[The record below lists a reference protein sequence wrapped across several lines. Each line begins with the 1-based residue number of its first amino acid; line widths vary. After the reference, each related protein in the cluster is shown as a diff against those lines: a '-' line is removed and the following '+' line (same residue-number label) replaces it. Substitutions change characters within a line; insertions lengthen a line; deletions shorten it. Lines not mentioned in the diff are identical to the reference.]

1 MSERINDRPTAGRHE
16 GRTAVIT
23 GAAAGIGRAYA
34 LRLAA
39 EGAAVA
45 VLDRADGAAVV
56 KEIHDAGGRAIAV
69 RADLTDPAGVVAAQ
83 GEVAEQFGGVDILVN
98 NAGIYPNRPFES
110 ITFEQ
115 WRAVFTLNVDALFHT
130 VKAFSPGM
138 RERGWGRIVNMT
150 SNSVAMVIPGF
161 SHYVASK
168 MAAIGFTRGLAT
180 DLADAGITVNAIAP
194 SMVRTATTEAGP
206 EDLFAAVPQLQAIRR
221 LQVPED
227 LTGMLSFLVSDDA
240 AFITGQTLFVDGGLI
255 RS

>member
-1 MSERINDRPTAGRHE
+1 MSERIYERRHE

-39 EGAAVA
+39 EGAVVA
-45 VLDRADGAAVV
+45 VLDRADGKAVV
-56 KEIHDAGGRAIAV
+56 KEIADAGGRAIAV
-69 RADLTDPAGVVAAQ
+69 QADLTDPASVIAAQ
-83 GEVAEQFGGVDILVN
+83 GEIAEQFGGVDILVN
-98 NAGIYPNRPFES
+98 NAGIYPNQPFDTM
-110 ITFEQ
+110 TFED

-130 VKAFSPGM
+130 AKAFTPGM

-150 SNSVAMVIPGF
+150 SNSIGLVIPGF

-168 MAAIGFTRGLAT
+168 MGVIGFTRGLAT

-194 SMVRTATTEAGP
+194 SLVRTATTEAGP
-206 EDLFAAVPQLQAIRR
+206 AEFFDAVPQLQAIHRV
-221 LQVPED
+221 QVPED

-240 AFITGQTLFVDGGLI
+240 AFVTGQTLYVDGGLV

>member
-1 MSERINDRPTAGRHE
+1 MRHE

-23 GAAAGIGRAYA
+23 GAAGGIGRAYA

-45 VLDRADGAAVV
+45 VLDRADGSPVV
-56 KEIHDAGGRAIAV
+56 KEILDAGGRAIAV
-69 RADLTDPAGVVAAQ
+69 QADLTDPASVVAAQ
-83 GEVAEQFGGVDILVN
+83 AEITEQLGTADILVN
-98 NAGIYPNRPFES
+98 NAGMYPNRPFETM
-110 ITFEQ
+110 TFEE
-115 WRAVFTLNVDALFHT
+115 WRAVFTLNTDALFHT
-130 VKAFSPGM
+130 AKAFVPGM

-150 SNSVAMVIPGF
+150 SNSVGLVIPGF
-161 SHYVASK
+161 THYVASK

-194 SMVRTATTEAGP
+194 SLVRTATTEAGP
-206 EDLFAAVPQLQAIRR
+206 AEFFEIVPQLQAIRQV
-221 LQVPED
+221 QVPED

-240 AFITGQTLFVDGGLI
+240 AFITGQTMYVDGGLV

>member
-1 MSERINDRPTAGRHE
+1 MPDRINDRPMTGRHE

-34 LRLAA
+34 VRLAA

-45 VLDRADGAAVV
+45 VLDRADGTAVV
-56 KEIHDAGGRAIAV
+56 KEIHDAGGRAIGV
-69 RADLTDPAGVVAAQ
+69 HGDLTDAASVAAAQ
-83 GEVAEQFGGVDILVN
+83 EEVAEQLGAADILVN
-98 NAGIYPNRPFES
+98 NAGIYPNQPFES

-130 VKAFSPGM
+130 AKAFVPGM

-150 SNSVAMVIPGF
+150 SNSVGMVIPGF
-161 SHYVASK
+161 SHYVSSK
-168 MAAIGFTRGLAT
+168 MAAIGLTRGLAT
-180 DLADAGITVNAIAP
+180 DLADAGITVNAVAP
-194 SMVRTATTEAGP
+194 SLVRTATTEAGP
-206 EDLFAAVPQLQAIRR
+206 AELFEMVPQLQAIRR
-221 LQVPED
+221 VQVPED

>member
-1 MSERINDRPTAGRHE
+1 MSDRINERRHE

-45 VLDRADGAAVV
+45 VLDRADGTAVV
-56 KEIHDAGGRAIAV
+56 KEIADAGGRAIAV
-69 RADLTDPAGVVAAQ
+69 QADLTDPASVVAAQ
-83 GEVAEQFGGVDILVN
+83 GEIAEQFGPVDVLVN
-98 NAGIYPNRPFES
+98 NAGIYPNQPFDTM
-110 ITFEQ
+110 TFED

-130 VKAFSPGM
+130 AKAFTPGM

-150 SNSVAMVIPGF
+150 SNSIGLVIPGF
-161 SHYVASK
+161 AHYVASK
-168 MAAIGFTRGLAT
+168 MGVIGFTRGLAT

-194 SMVRTATTEAGP
+194 SLVRTATAEAGP
-206 EDLFAAVPQLQAIRR
+206 AEFFDAVPQLQAIHRV
-221 LQVPED
+221 QVPED

-240 AFITGQTLFVDGGLI
+240 AFVTGQTLYVDGGLV